1 MCCAVPWHYNITEK
15 LVFCHSRWRNWRAEF
30 CYGCASAVGN
40 WHYNIWYIG
49 TYYMYECVVRERIFV
64 SAMRPL
70 THFNGFRSQ
79 MHTRCDCNAHHSD
92 LSAVDSGPRATIT
105 SFYTRR
111 HSLHCRVCV
120 SLPVHT
126 SFEAITFDYT
136 FAYKNR
142 CTYNFYLQPSFACKY
157 FIRVWHLTWLS

>member
-1 MCCAVPWHYNITEK
+1 MGARVRLAIGIIIYGT
-15 LVFCHSRWRNWRAEF
+15 LVR
-30 CYGCASAVGN
+30 
-40 WHYNIWYIG
+40 
-49 TYYMYECVVRERIFV
+49 TMYECVVRERIFV